1 MREQYLEARSTLVNN
16 LHEELIGPGSGEF
29 LDAAGSP
36 CSIPNKECEVITDLP
51 ERRYYIGVLYPQRN
65 QMKQDNDDSQ
75 EESSLPCGDE
85 DVDSS
90 PSIDDSERSTPMIGP
105 DISDESI
112 DEVIAL
118 STQDRPSSI
127 GISFSVDQDLDQIAV
142 TFEFATYRPTLPV
155 DCMVPYTPS
164 EVANGIISMP
174 PFSQFVYLEAG
185 YLRLKMPM
193 ASYDVTSNWKANE
206 YQLPELKSALYKLAA
221 QNKKGTGF
229 KREPHRVTLTLT
241 TNGIQAPA
249 LDGVSF
255 ASACAIKNKATDNRW
270 IITIMLFNTGIGH
283 FNGTNSLF
291 QPVITVESVNNPN
304 INFVQYVD
312 HMDASTD
319 EEEKSLALLYRNK
332 HRFASGHGAAV
343 KWEISSTGSY
353 VQTDLMPLCEVPQMD
368 FDYAFSRG
376 VSKKALSLKYL
387 SDLSP
392 ATSLERVE
400 AIKEL
405 VTAYDCWIADLRK
418 QTIPAEMEATAQKH
432 ISVCQMASD
441 RMKKGLHCLEN
452 DPLAMR
458 AFELANRA
466 MFMQM
471 IHRKRVSDVPEDED
485 STSVNYTP
493 VNYSNADIEFTTFI
507 WRPFQA
513 AFLLMS
519 ISGLIETTVASH
531 GDNSTSDRDIVD
543 IIWFPTGGGK
553 TEAYLAVTAFIIF
566 YRRMKYP
573 SAADGTAILMRYT
586 LRLLTSQQFARAS
599 TLICACEQIRK
610 ELKKNDRSVN
620 PGWQNP
626 ISIGLWIGGDHTP
639 NKTKS
644 SHQGDDK
651 SAEYYVKKL
660 TDAGNGRNDI
670 AYRNEKYNHFQVL
683 ACPWCGASLVPVNV
697 QSGAREKWGYRMS
710 GGHFQLQCVRPR
722 CPFEKQLPIQV
733 VDDELYESPP
743 TLLFATVDKFAM
755 MAWNEKIG
763 AFFAVGSSNRAPEL
777 IIQDELHLISGP
789 LGSVVGLYESAI
801 DALCSAKGVKPKII
815 ASTATIRRAAEQCR
829 YLYNRPIQQFPP
841 PGLDNADSFFAKE
854 ANTTEKPGRLYVGV
868 FPSGKTK
875 AMLETRVMSTLLQ
888 RVHMLALPDK
898 VKDKYWTLVGY
909 FNNLRDL
916 GKCSGLVDDDIKDFM
931 KRMCRRISSD
941 GHVRPIS
948 IANELTSRVPTTVL
962 VKRLKQLEKVEYSQE
977 NQEKHQFAI
986 NVLLATNM
994 ISVGVDVD
1002 RLNLMTV
1009 IGQPKLTSEYIQ
1021 ATSRVG
1027 RKYPGLVFT
1036 LYDATKSRDR
1046 SHYEQF
1052 GAYHES
1058 FYRYVEPT
1066 SVTPFSQPALDR
1078 ALHAVM
1084 ISLIRNMDAALAQEA
1099 DAKKLRMC
1107 NETLCRAK
1115 KQIVERIQEI
1125 YSCSEE
1131 DTRTEMEAITQQIDD
1146 FFAEWANYAEGLHS
1160 ADKLLYGLSCIMRTP
1175 GANEHILLRP
1185 FGKWIPN
1192 KDIARETL
1200 TSMRNVDQSI
1210 SGRMVIWEEE
1220 CHEET

>member
-1 MREQYLEARSTLVNN
+1 MRKQCLEARSTLVNN
-16 LHEELIGPGSGEF
+16 LFEELIGPGSGEH
-29 LDAAGSP
+29 LDAAGIP
-36 CSIPNKECEVITDLP
+36 CSIPDQAHEVITDLP

-65 QMKQDNDDSQ
+65 QMNQDNDASR
-75 EESSLPCGDE
+75 EESSLPSNDE
-85 DVDSS
+85 ESDSDQGA
-90 PSIDDSERSTPMIGP
+90 DDIERSVPIGGP
-105 DISDESI
+105 DISDDSI

-127 GISFSVDQDLDQIAV
+127 GISFSVDQDVDQV
-142 TFEFATYRPTLPV
+142 TVSFEFATYRQTLPA
-155 DCMVPYTPS
+155 DCMVPYKQS
-164 EVANGIISMP
+164 EAADSIISMP
-174 PFSQFVYLEAG
+174 PFSQYVYIESG
-185 YLRLKMPM
+185 FLRLKMPM

-206 YQLPELKSALYKLAA
+206 YQLSELKSALYKLAA
-221 QNKKGTGF
+221 QCKKGTGF
-229 KREPHRVTLTLT
+229 KREPHKATLTLQ
-241 TNGIQAPA
+241 TNGIRATA
-249 LDGVSF
+249 LDGVPF
-255 ASACAIKNKATDNRW
+255 ASACAIKNKTAANSW
-270 IITIMLFNTGIGH
+270 IITIMLFNAGTGH
-283 FNGTNSLF
+283 FDGTNSIF
-291 QPVITVESVNNPN
+291 QPIITIESINNPG
-304 INFVQYVD
+304 IHFVQYVD
-312 HMDASTD
+312 HMNVSTD
-319 EEEKSLALLYRNK
+319 EEERSLALLYRNN
-332 HRFASGHGAAV
+332 HRFASGHGVAV
-343 KWEISSTGSY
+343 KWKMSEKGSY
-353 VQTDLMPLCEVPQMD
+353 VQTDLMPVCEVPQMD

-392 ATSLERVE
+392 VTSSERIE
-400 AIKEL
+400 AIREL
-405 VTAYDCWIADLRK
+405 VTAYDRWIADLEE
-418 QTIPAEMEATAQKH
+418 QSIPTEMKNTARKH
-432 ISVCQMASD
+432 ISVCQTASE

-466 MFMQM
+466 MLMQM
-471 IHRKRVSDVPEDED
+471 IHRKRVSEVPEDED
-485 STSVNYTP
+485 SASVTYTP
-493 VNYSNADIEFTTFI
+493 EDYSIVDTEYNTFI

-519 ISGLIETTVASH
+519 ISGLIETPTANQGVDIA
-531 GDNSTSDRDIVD
+531 DRDIVD

-553 TEAYLAVTAFIIF
+553 TEAYLGVTAFTIF

-573 SAADGTAILMRYT
+573 TAADGTVILMRYT

-610 ELKKNDRSVN
+610 ELKKNDRSRN
-620 PGWQNP
+620 AGWQNS

-639 NKTKS
+639 NKTKG

-651 SAEYYVKKL
+651 SAEYYVNKL
-660 TDAGNGRNDI
+660 TESGNGRNDI

-683 ACPWCGASLVPVNV
+683 ACPWCGASLVPVNTPKG
-697 QSGAREKWGYRMS
+697 SREKWGYRMS

-722 CPFEKQLPIQV
+722 CPFERQLPIQV
-733 VDDELYESPP
+733 VDDELYENPP

-763 AFFAVGSSNRAPEL
+763 SFFAVNSSNRAPEL

-801 DALCSAKGVKPKII
+801 DALCSAKDVKPKII

-829 YLYNRPIQQFPP
+829 YLYNRPVQQFPP

-854 ANTTEKPGRLYVGV
+854 ANTAEKPGRLYVGV
-868 FPSGKTK
+868 FPFGKTK

-888 RVHMLALPDK
+888 RVHMLTLPDK

-948 IANELTSRVPTTVL
+948 IANELTSRVPTTTL
-962 VKRLKQLEKVEYSQE
+962 VKRLKQLEKVEYSKE

-1027 RKYPGLVFT
+1027 RKFPGLVFT

-1078 ALHAVM
+1078 ALHAV
-1084 ISLIRNMDAALAQEA
+1084 IVSLIRNMDAALAQEA
-1099 DAKKLRMC
+1099 DAKKLRLC
-1107 NETLCRAK
+1107 NETLCCAK
-1115 KQIVERIQEI
+1115 KQIVERIREI
-1125 YSCSEE
+1125 YACSEG
-1131 DTRTEMEAITQQIDD
+1131 DTRTEVEAITRQIDD
-1146 FFAEWANYAEGLHS
+1146 FFAEWAYYAESLHS

-1175 GANEHILLRP
+1175 RPNEHILLRP

-1220 CHEET
+1220 FHEET